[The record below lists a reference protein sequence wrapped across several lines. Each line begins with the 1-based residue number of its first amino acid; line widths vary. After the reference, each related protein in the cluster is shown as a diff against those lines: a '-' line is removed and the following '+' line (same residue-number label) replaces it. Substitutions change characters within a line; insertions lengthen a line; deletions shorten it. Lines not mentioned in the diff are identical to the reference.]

1 MAQSTTH
8 PAMSWWYTL
17 AHEETSPARLG
28 VSAAALDE
36 FSETL
41 AARGQEAAARLVA
54 QIARE
59 VARTE
64 AMRRALAPHRTF
76 GEVSD
81 QVDGERYVWA
91 FRRLGDALTVLRAN
105 HRSDYHA
112 YSRPQTLHE
121 ASLDR
126 LYRRFPLD
134 DYPRTTA
141 LLFTGMRICDDPR
154 LWADPRANT
163 QASALPALVAPED
176 WERYTVCGFRQ
187 GVALVR
193 VTASARWLRVGA
205 RPLEDAWAEAR
216 HALDLSTLRVAD
228 EERLRLAETRARDTL
243 LRAAPAEAFMRLD
256 DEASMSPGR
265 ARGLSSAVAQRTRE
279 GDAVNMASRATQSSG
294 KRLPYNARR
303 PAV

>member
-1 MAQSTTH
+1 MAQTTTH
-8 PAMSWWYTL
+8 PAMAWWYTL

-28 VSAAALDE
+28 VSAAALHE
-36 FSETL
+36 FAETL
-41 AARGQEAAARLVA
+41 DARGQETSARLVA

-59 VARTE
+59 VAHAETP
-64 AMRRALAPHRTF
+64 RRADTARRGLSGA
-76 GEVSD
+76 SD
-81 QVDGERYVWA
+81 AVDGVRYVWA
-91 FRRLGDALTVLRAN
+91 FRRLGDALTALRAN

-112 YSRPQTLHE
+112 YPHPQTLQE

-126 LYRRFPLD
+126 LYKRFPLVD
-134 DYPRTTA
+134 FPRTSA

-154 LWADPRANT
+154 LWADPRIKL
-163 QASALPALVAPED
+163 QAPALPMLVAPEE

-193 VTASARWLRVGA
+193 VTASAKWLRIGA
-205 RPLEDAWAEAR
+205 RTLEDAWAEAR
-216 HALDLSTLRVAD
+216 HALDLATLSVAD

-256 DEASMSPGR
+256 DEASLTAAS
-265 ARGLSSAVAQRTRE
+265 LSSAVLQRPRE
-279 GDAVNMASRATQSSG
+279 SEAVRMPSRATRSGG